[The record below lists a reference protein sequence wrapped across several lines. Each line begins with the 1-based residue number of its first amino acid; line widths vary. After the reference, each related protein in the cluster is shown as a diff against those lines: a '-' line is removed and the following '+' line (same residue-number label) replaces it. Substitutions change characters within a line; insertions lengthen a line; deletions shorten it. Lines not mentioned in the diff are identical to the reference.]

1 MPSSS
6 PMIDRAL
13 PRILV
18 VDDSVVERS
27 LFVHMVSKWGYG
39 VEVASSGQEALTR
52 IQNDKFQLVLADWQM
67 PGMQGT
73 ELCQQLRELAL
84 EQYTYVILM
93 SAQSDEEFLIKAL
106 DAGADDVLSK
116 PIDSNEL
123 EARLQSA
130 VRRIELQAQLK
141 HQTDALAQAHKA
153 IADDLKT
160 VSALQRSYLP
170 PAVSPF
176 SGLHY
181 QWLSAPSMYVS
192 GDHLHVFELEAN
204 VYGFYLLDVSGHGVP
219 AAVKSMQLVQ
229 MFADQSS
236 SSLLYDQGGGNQTA
250 RTVAQPS
257 RVVARLNRL
266 FQQTDTDLSY
276 FTMIYGLIDTRTRRV
291 SLCQAGHPSP
301 LLIKA
306 DGRVRT
312 LGGGGYPVGL
322 FDTDD
327 FEDIDLQ
334 LEQGDVLMLYSDGV
348 TEVMSPQDEGFGE
361 ERLLRS
367 IESRVHAHGGLPGQ
381 LPKLIE
387 ESIREWGGKAVQQHG
402 FQDDVSILMLSADS
416 FLSPVAVPNGAESD
430 AAQEASETVFRHQEI
445 LPAHVLYTDDNL
457 APRSIVIVDD
467 SKSFLRIF
475 EAMLNSWGYRVHAAK
490 NGHEAVAL
498 IDSVKPDFVLT
509 DWDMPG
515 MSGIELCEYVRSHQD
530 SYIYIIMIT
539 GFATRNDLLN
549 SLRVGADDFLTKPV
563 NPSELKVRLKTAER
577 IADLHTSLE
586 SRHSELA
593 ALYDALQRDMREV
606 SRIQRALLP
615 KTRTE
620 PWPFALQMLYQPQA
634 YVCGQQMGLLETQPN
649 EYGFFMISMPG
660 DDTSTALQAMA
671 LSRWFSLDRATQVL
685 FPQDPSSS
693 KLRRHLASPAL
704 VQAELMEISPSL
716 GAKRRPFDL
725 LYGLLNLDQGSLLLA
740 GLGNWSV
747 LIAQPGEA
755 PLFQAVNAPQ
765 GQVIFQDLVKP
776 GSRLFIYPSVCAEGL
791 GLTDPAVW
799 TESVLLPDDAR
810 WQGNCRLE
818 DEFARLLSL
827 NPVLEYNLQDFMLS
841 GIQWRE
847 QFDVQTWDFAPNQ
860 MEYWKQ
866 RLLSLAVQTRDR
878 LEAQCETL
886 HLGDLRD
893 SMAYRLV
900 CDTTS
905 IGTVSQAVRAF
916 SERLGYDDQVAYN
929 ADLAVSEALT
939 NVMVHGFRAE
949 RPKPAV
955 IAVLAFEHALGIV
968 ISDHGKPIPAMVLDA
983 IAQRCTINDETEL
996 NRLPEGGMGLKFIH
1010 LISSR
1015 FDYESTTEG
1024 NTLWLVLNEH
1034 GRQQPPVQT

>member
-1 MPSSS
+1 MSANS
-6 PMIDRAL
+6 PMVDRAL

-39 VEVASSGQEALTR
+39 VEVASSGQEALSR
-52 IQNDKFQLVLADWQM
+52 IQHDKFQLVLADWQM

-73 ELCQQLRELAL
+73 ELCQQLRDMAL

-116 PIDSNEL
+116 PIDGNEL

-160 VSALQRSYLP
+160 VSVLQRSYLP

-176 SGLHY
+176 PQLHY

-192 GDHLHVFELEAN
+192 GDHLHVFQLEPD

-229 MFADQSS
+229 MFADQSA
-236 SSLLYDQGGGNQTA
+236 SSLLYDQGGGHATA

-276 FTMIYGLIDTRTRRV
+276 FTMIYGLMDSRTRKV

-301 LLIKA
+301 LLIKS

-327 FEDIDLQ
+327 FEDIDLT
-334 LEQGDVLMLYSDGV
+334 LEQGDVLLLYSDGL

-361 ERLLRS
+361 DRLLRS
-367 IESRVHAHGGLPGQ
+367 IEAQVLAQGGLPGR
-381 LPKLIE
+381 LPHLIE
-387 ESIREWGGKAVQQHG
+387 ETILDWGGKAVQQHG
-402 FQDDVSILMLSADS
+402 FQDDVSILMLSADP
-416 FLSPVAVPNGAESD
+416 FLSVD
-430 AAQEASETVFRHQEI
+430 ANPGGRKNSGETVFRHQEI
-445 LPAHVLYTDDNL
+445 LPAHELDIHHEL
-457 APRSIVIVDD
+457 APKSIVIVDD

-475 EAMLNSWGYRVHAAK
+475 EAMLNSWGYEVHAAK
-490 NGHEAVAL
+490 NGHEAVTL

-515 MSGIELCEYVRSHQD
+515 MSGIELCEHVRAHQD

-539 GFATRNDLLN
+539 GYATRDDLLN

-586 SRHSELA
+586 ARHSELA

-685 FPQDPSSS
+685 FPKDPSSS

-740 GLGNWSV
+740 GLGHWSV
-747 LIAQPGEA
+747 LIAQPGET

-765 GQVIFQDLVKP
+765 GQVIFQDLIKP

-799 TESVLLPDDAR
+799 TQSVLLPDDAR
-810 WQGNCRLE
+810 WQGHCRLE

-847 QFDVQTWDFAPNQ
+847 QFDVQPWDFAPNQ
-860 MEYWKQ
+860 MDYWKQ
-866 RLLSLAVQTRDR
+866 RLLGLALQTRDR
-878 LEAQCETL
+878 LDATCEPLTL
-886 HLGDLRD
+886 GELRD

-905 IGTVSQAVRAF
+905 IGAVSQAVRAF

-968 ISDHGKPIPAMVLDA
+968 LNDQGKPIPVAVLDA
-983 IAQRCTINDETEL
+983 IAQRCTINEETEL

-1010 LISSR
+1010 LVSSR

-1034 GRQQPPVQT
+1034 GRQQPPTTVN